1 MRALLR
7 PMLPMIA
14 VLLVPIIPFVLFG
27 TQIEAW
33 WNEWQSQP
41 RSGLVIASVVIGLL
55 ATDVFLPVPSS
66 VVATLAGYKLGVT
79 GGTLAAWVG
88 MSLGAAIGFALAR
101 RWGQRLVAWLTR
113 PDDLEQTNRLVDA
126 YGPTLLVVGRG
137 VPVLAEATVLIMGMH
152 GLTWRRFLPPMLLS
166 NLGLA
171 LAYAAFGEV
180 ANRFHWLPLALAVSI
195 AIPVLLAAGFRLWS
209 RDRGAS

>member
-7 PMLPMIA
+7 PMLPMIV
-14 VLLVPIIPFVLFG
+14 VLLIPIVPFALFG
-27 TQIEAW
+27 TQIDAW
-33 WNEWQSQP
+33 WQQWQSQP
-41 RSGLVIASVVIGLL
+41 RSAWVIASMVVGLL

-79 GGTLAAWVG
+79 GGTLAAWFG

-101 RWGQRLVAWLTR
+101 RWGQTLVAWLTR
-113 PDDLEQTNRLVDA
+113 PDDLQRTSRLVDA
-126 YGPTLLVVGRG
+126 YGPTLLVIGRG
-137 VPVLAEATVLIMGMH
+137 VPVLAEATVLILGMH
-152 GLTWRRFLPPMLLS
+152 GLAWRRFLPPMLLS

-180 ANRFHWLPLALAVSI
+180 ANRFQWLPLALAVSI
-195 AIPVLLAAGFRLWS
+195 AAPVLLAAGFRFWS
-209 RDRGAS
+209 RDRNAT